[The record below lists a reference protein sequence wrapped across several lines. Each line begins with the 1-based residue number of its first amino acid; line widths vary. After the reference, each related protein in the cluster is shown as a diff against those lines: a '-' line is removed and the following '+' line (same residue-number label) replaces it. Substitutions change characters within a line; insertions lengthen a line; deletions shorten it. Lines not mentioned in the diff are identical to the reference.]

1 MKFTKEQKEMI
12 KCRNICD
19 MREGTS
25 SQRWSRVGCSHI
37 VLMTEIE
44 LMEVKLMETFDIIR
58 EYLFFL
64 RGNEA
69 L

>member
-1 MKFTKEQKEMI
+1 MFAY
-12 KCRNICD
+12 
-19 MREGTS
+19 
-25 SQRWSRVGCSHI
+25 CSHI